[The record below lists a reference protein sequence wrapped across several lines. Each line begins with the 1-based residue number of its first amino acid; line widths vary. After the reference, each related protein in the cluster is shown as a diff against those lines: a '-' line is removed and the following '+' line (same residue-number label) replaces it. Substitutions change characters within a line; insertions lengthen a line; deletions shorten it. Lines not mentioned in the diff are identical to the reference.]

1 MLLQIIAEMT
11 NPWEEATPSPSSSA
25 ASSQDSCFTLTDGED
40 LESCA
45 AAAGGQQ
52 TPEARFHSGGRLEQR
67 APQQRSRKRK
77 SAGTEFQQALLQQ
90 QQAMMSQL
98 DAAHKEEM
106 DLRRQHLK
114 VQEKLVDAMTRF
126 FNKKN

>member
-1 MLLQIIAEMT
+1 MSLQIIAEMT
-11 NPWEEATPSPSSSA
+11 NPWHEATPSPSSSA
-25 ASSQDSCFTLTDGED
+25 ASSQESFFTFTDGQE
-40 LESCA
+40 LEGGA

-52 TPEARFHSGGRLEQR
+52 TPEAHFHSSGRLEQR
-67 APQQRSRKRK
+67 APQQLSRKRK

-90 QQAMMSQL
+90 QQSIMDQL
-98 DAAHKEEM
+98 DAEHREEM

-114 VQEKLVDAMTRF
+114 LQEKLVDAMTRF